1 MDNKIV
7 ALTDANF
14 DQVLE
19 ENPCIFIEFW
29 ADWCVPCKNFRAVIE
44 TLADDYPQVVFATV
58 DIEQEKV
65 LAEEFEVRSI
75 PAVMVLRDRC
85 VVSMET
91 GAMSGSSVRE
101 LLDQA
106 LVLNVSDIK
115 ASD

>member
-1 MDNKIV
+1 MGNKIV
-7 ALTDANF
+7 ALTDAKF
-14 DQVLE
+14 DQILE

-44 TLADDYPQVVFATV
+44 TLVDESPQMVFATV
-58 DIEQEKV
+58 DVDHEKV

-75 PAVMVLRDRC
+75 PAIMVLRDRC

-91 GAMSGSSVRE
+91 GAMSGSNVRE

-106 LVLNVSDIK
+106 LSLNVSEIK
-115 ASD
+115 ESD

>member
-7 ALTDANF
+7 ALCDNNF
-14 DQVLE
+14 DQVVE
-19 ENPCIFIEFW
+19 ENSCVFIEFW

-44 TLADDYPQVVFATV
+44 ALVDCYPQVVFATV
-58 DIEQEKV
+58 DIEQEKA

-75 PAVMVLRDRC
+75 PAIMVLRDRC

-106 LVLNVSDIK
+106 LVLNISDIK
-115 ASD
+115 ATD